1 MKNNPNGLLPPLAD
15 SGILHEIGN
24 LDFKGAQ
31 MKKGLLILSMLLIS
45 LAFVLPVSAVGP
57 AGDWVSSFYCVNQ
70 DTVNTANISLAFYQE
85 NNGTA
90 ALTYSDTIAAGKS
103 KNYYTPTTPASVPDP
118 FLGAVVVSSSTPLAC
133 SVVNNT
139 TAVGTSGD
147 PFRYSSSG
155 GFGSA
160 EAAPVSYATQVVR
173 DFWGYESY
181 IAIQN
186 TSTAS
191 AAVTVEFTDRYG
203 TDYPTATQHLTVPG
217 QSNRVLYL
225 TDVTA
230 LGTGFTGS
238 AKISADDG
246 TTPLAV
252 MEAYYNIATD
262 YTKAQIQAFNAATVG
277 DDYVYAPQ
285 VVRSYYGYNGGIQI
299 VNVGTANTSF
309 KVTFTMGT
317 GTNQVVA
324 TYQHT
329 VELAPGEVKDL
340 YLPNVTEL
348 AAVDGKPMA
357 ERTGFAVVEA
367 ASTTGVHNAAG
378 QLAAN
383 VNITNVGTYSG
394 LEAWGGRGATYN
406 AFPESAASTKLYIP
420 NMPVHVSSLWSGGFF
435 IASFGTTAGT
445 CDITFV
451 DDGDAFMNDVPVGL
465 GVYINKWAPNVTNLD
480 SGYNSGMWA
489 ECTVPVFGIGNLN
502 ADGTTTYGDSYS
514 QFNAIAP

>member
-1 MKNNPNGLLPPLAD
+1 
-15 SGILHEIGN
+15 
-24 LDFKGAQ
+24 
-31 MKKGLLILSMLLIS
+31 MKKGLLILTMLLIS
-45 LAFVLPVSAVGP
+45 LALVLPVSAAGP

-90 ALTYSDTIAAGKS
+90 ALTFSDTIAAGKS
-103 KNYYTPTTPASVPDP
+103 KNYYTPTTPAGVPDP

-139 TAVGTSGD
+139 TSVGTSGD

-155 GFGSA
+155 GFNSS

-191 AAVTVEFTDRYG
+191 VAVTVEFTDRYG
-203 TDYPTATQHLTVPG
+203 TDFASATQNITVPG

-225 TDVTA
+225 TDIVA

-252 MEAYYNIATD
+252 MEAYYNNNSSA
-262 YTKAQIQAFNAATVG
+262 AASQIQAFNAASIG

-285 VVRSYYGYNGGIQI
+285 VVRSYYGYNGGLQI
-299 VNVGTANTSF
+299 VNVGSTNTSF
-309 KVTFTMGT
+309 KVSFTIGSGGST
-317 GTNQVVA
+317 TLA

-329 VELAPGEVKDL
+329 VELAPGELKDL
-340 YLPNVTEL
+340 YLPNLTEL
-348 AAVDGKPMA
+348 LAVDSLPMA

-367 ASTTGVHNAAG
+367 TDTAGTHNSSG
-378 QLAAN
+378 ELAAN
-383 VNITNVGTYSG
+383 VNITNVGAYSG

-406 AFPESAASTKLYIP
+406 AFPESAASTKLYLP
-420 NMPVHVSSLWSGGFF
+420 SMPVHVSDLWSGGFF
-435 IASFGTTAGT
+435 IANFGSAGT

-451 DDGDAFMNDVPVGL
+451 DDADAFMDDVAI
-465 GVYINKWAPNVTNLD
+465 GVNGYINRWAPNVTNLD
-480 SGYNSGMWA
+480 YGYNSGMWV

-502 ADGTTTYGDSYS
+502 ADGTSVYGDSYS

>member
-1 MKNNPNGLLPPLAD
+1 
-15 SGILHEIGN
+15 
-24 LDFKGAQ
+24 
-31 MKKGLLILSMLLIS
+31 MKKGRLFLILSVFLLS
-45 LAFVLPVSAVGP
+45 LVFAVPTAAQGP

-70 DTVNTANISLAFYQE
+70 DTVNPATISLAFYQE

-90 ALTYSDTIAAGKS
+90 ALTYSDSIAAGKS
-103 KNYYTPTTPASVPDP
+103 KNYYTPTTPSGVPDP
-118 FLGAVVVSSSTPLAC
+118 FLGSVVVSSSTPLAC

-155 GFGSA
+155 GFSSG
-160 EAAPVSYATQVVR
+160 EAAAVLYATQVVR

-186 TSTAS
+186 TSTS
-191 AAVTVEFTDRYG
+191 PTDVTVTFKDRYG
-203 TDYPTATQHLTVPG
+203 TDFPAATQNLTVPG

-225 TDVTA
+225 TSIAA
-230 LGTGFTGS
+230 LGSGFTGS
-238 AKISADDG
+238 AKISADDA

-252 MEAYYNIATD
+252 MEAYYNSAVDANTS
-262 YTKAQIQAFNAATVG
+262 QIQAFNAATVG

-299 VNVGTANTSF
+299 VNVGLANTSF
-309 KVTFTMGT
+309 KITFTMGT
-317 GTNQVVA
+317 GINQVIAV
-324 TYQHT
+324 YQHG

-340 YLPNVTEL
+340 YLPNLTEL
-348 AAVDGKPMA
+348 VDVDGKPMA
-357 ERTGFAVVEA
+357 ERTGFAVIEA
-367 ASTTGVHNAAG
+367 ASTGGVHNSAG
-378 QLAAN
+378 ELAAN
-383 VNITNVGTYSG
+383 VNITNVGAYPT

-420 NMPVHVSSLWSGGFF
+420 NMPVHVGGIWSGGFF
-435 IASFGTTAGT
+435 IANFGGSAGT

-451 DDGDAFMNDVPVGL
+451 DDVDAFMNDEPIAVNG
-465 GVYINKWAPNVTNLD
+465 YINKWAPNVTNLD
-480 SGYNSGMWA
+480 SGYNSGMWVD
-489 ECTVPVFGIGNLN
+489 CTVPVFGIGNLN
-502 ADGTTTYGDSYS
+502 ADGTSTYGDSYI